1 MELTEE
7 TLSKT
12 YRYKGYVVNM
22 RSDEVRLPDGTQA
35 LREVVEHPGG
45 VGIALENENHEFY
58 MVSQWRYAQGRVLR
72 EFPAG
77 KREKG
82 EDPLETARREIAE
95 ETGYEG
101 EDFVDLGPLVP
112 TGAYDTEVIEMYY
125 AKAGRYVGQ
134 HFDFDENLA
143 LSLMTL
149 DQIIDEIME
158 QKIIDAKT
166 IAMAFKI
173 REMKNRK

>member
-1 MELTEE
+1 M
-7 TLSKT
+7 K
-12 YRYKGYVVNM
+12 K
-22 RSDEVRLPDGTQA
+22 SDELKKVVDGLVAKAKQLQQDEA
-35 LREVVEHPGG
+35 YDDADAVVKE
-45 VGIALENENHEFY
+45 
-58 MVSQWRYAQGRVLR
+58 
-72 EFPAG
+72 
-77 KREKG
+77 
-82 EDPLETARREIAE
+82 LETARREIAE